1 MSNRVSNSQR
11 SPKKRETMEGYREIM
26 KKFPQIAAILLLV
39 SVLVL
44 IGVYVNQ
51 SGESSTDGT
60 ELMLTSISGGNRTML
75 TGLWTASE
83 EEMEPEIVEKYP
95 EVPLYLQTD
104 YYTVRYGQYGTV
116 ATSGCGITCL
126 AMVATYLLDEEYLPD
141 EFARRYAMYSVKGG
155 SDWTLFK
162 TSSEELGLPMEM
174 SVKWE
179 DALAALENGQVVITQ
194 ANPDSIFTD
203 VGHFIVLTGVNEEGR
218 IWVNDPYGGNY
229 GEWSHPRLQDG
240 FANGFEQRQFYHF
253 CNPYWIYAPKSEVW
267 DPYKNMET

>member
-1 MSNRVSNSQR
+1 MSNHVSNSQR

-240 FANGFEQRQFYHF
+240 FANGFEQRQFYGT
-253 CNPYWIYAPKSEVW
+253 SE
-267 DPYKNMET
+267 

>member
-1 MSNRVSNSQR
+1 
-11 SPKKRETMEGYREIM
+11 M
-26 KKFPQIAAILLLV
+26 KKFPKIAAVILIV
-39 SVLVL
+39 SALAL
-44 IGVYVNQ
+44 IGVFSAQ
-51 SGESSTDGT
+51 PEERETAETDMFLSSMANSNSTLLSDLRAVQ
-60 ELMLTSISGGNRTML
+60 EQ
-75 TGLWTASE
+75 E
-83 EEMEPEIVEKYP
+83 QEPEIVEKYP

-104 YYTVRYGQYGTV
+104 YYNVRYGSHGTV

-162 TSSEELGLPMEM
+162 TSSEELGLPVEL
-174 SVKWE
+174 SVNWE

-203 VGHFIVLTGVNEEGR
+203 VGHFIVLTGINEEGR

-229 GEWSHPRLQDG
+229 GEWSHLRLQDG
-240 FANGFEQRQFYHF
+240 FANGFEQREFYHF
-253 CNPYWIYAPKSEVW
+253 CNPYWIYAHKSEVW
-267 DPYKNMET
+267 DPYGEKAEERE

>member
-1 MSNRVSNSQR
+1 
-11 SPKKRETMEGYREIM
+11 MEGYREIM

-174 SVKWE
+174 SVK
-179 DALAALENGQVVITQ
+179 
-194 ANPDSIFTD
+194 
-203 VGHFIVLTGVNEEGR
+203 
-218 IWVNDPYGGNY
+218 
-229 GEWSHPRLQDG
+229 
-240 FANGFEQRQFYHF
+240 
-253 CNPYWIYAPKSEVW
+253 
-267 DPYKNMET
+267 

>member
-1 MSNRVSNSQR
+1 MKRF
-11 SPKKRETMEGYREIM
+11 PK
-26 KKFPQIAAILLLV
+26 IAAVMLLI

-44 IGVYVNQ
+44 AGVYFTQPEEDETIGADVVLAAM
-51 SGESSTDGT
+51 SGSNST
-60 ELMLTSISGGNRTML
+60 LLTDFQV
-75 TGLWTASE
+75 AQ
-83 EEMEPEIVEKYP
+83 EEMTEPEIVEKYP

-104 YYTVRYGQYGTV
+104 YYNVRYGSYGTV

-141 EFARRYAMYSVKGG
+141 EFAKRYAMYSVKGG

-162 TSSEELGLPMEM
+162 TSSEELGLPVEM

-229 GEWSHPRLQDG
+229 GEWSHPKLQDG

-253 CNPYWIYAPKSEVW
+253 CNPYWIYAHKSEVW
-267 DPYKNMET
+267 DPYGKSAEESE

>member
-1 MSNRVSNSQR
+1 MKRF
-11 SPKKRETMEGYREIM
+11 PK
-26 KKFPQIAAILLLV
+26 IAAVMLLTGV
-39 SVLVL
+39 FFL
-44 IGVYVNQ
+44 IGVFFARP
-51 SGESSTDGT
+51 EETEIPKTDLVLAAIAG
-60 ELMLTSISGGNRTML
+60 SNRTL
-75 TGLWTASE
+75 LPDLSAVQE
-83 EEMEPEIVEKYP
+83 EVKEPEIVEKYP

-104 YYTVRYGQYGTV
+104 YYNVRYGSHGTV

-141 EFARRYAMYSVKGG
+141 EFAKRYAMYSVKGG

-229 GEWSHPRLQDG
+229 GEWSHPKLQDG

-253 CNPYWIYAPKSEVW
+253 CNPYWIYAHKSEVW
-267 DPYKNMET
+267 DPYGKSAEESE

>member
-1 MSNRVSNSQR
+1 
-11 SPKKRETMEGYREIM
+11 M
-26 KKFPQIAAILLLV
+26 KKFPKIVVILLLV
-39 SVLVL
+39 GALVL
-44 IGVYVNQ
+44 LGVR
-51 SGESSTDGT
+51 SGHTEKIVPDGT
-60 ELMLTSISGGNRTML
+60 EVLLAHMSGGSRSISPGLL
-75 TGLWTASE
+75 TAPE
-83 EEMEPEIVEKYP
+83 EVQPEVVEKYP
-95 EVPLYLQTD
+95 EVPHYLQTD

-229 GEWSHPRLQDG
+229 GEWSHPKLQDG
-240 FANGFEQRQFYHF
+240 FANGFEQKQFYHF
-253 CNPYWIYAPKSEVW
+253 CSPYWIYAPKSEVW
-267 DPYKNMET
+267 DPYKNMEIS